1 MTGNSNLSPQEHGL
15 PVVDED
21 YEFTKDFSRG
31 NASPAHEPA
40 VSGQPTHGDTREPD
54 FDLDFASL
62 ERDEPRRE
70 PAVNAV
76 SETRPVEQRPATPPP
91 QQRDSVA
98 EPVPSPQKAAPAQET
113 AAGLLAKYKWHVL
126 AVAAAVALCGTV
138 LVVRLS
144 PNDTAAARPVSAP
157 LQPQTFSQGG
167 PFEQR
172 VQVQQVQGPVVET
185 PQLGQP
191 YPAEAALVPEPTVV
205 ELEPEPSVQPVGHE
219 ASLPAGGAAQPA
231 VAPLTEEEVYYD
243 NMAAAASN
251 TGQAA
256 TAQASMQPINQLP
269 VPASQAADTRF
280 GEVSAQLNR
289 TSADVVKLLE
299 AVQLLRS
306 EFATLQQQVK
316 NDAGKTSA
324 MALRL
329 DNISN
334 QLTVFEK
341 ATNQKIEDVSK
352 TAVKAAM
359 AALAKGTKK
368 DDKLVLTGGSM
379 VSNSV
384 PAKSQAV
391 QRQSQVAAVKPQE
404 QVRAV
409 AKNPSTSCNG
419 PISQVWAVKGVS
431 TAAGFIRREADGLG
445 IMVNKDS
452 EVLGF
457 GTVISFDPANRVI
470 CTTSGKIVQR

>member
-1 MTGNSNLSPQEHGL
+1 MTVASNPSPQEHGL
-15 PVVDED
+15 SVVDD
-21 YEFTKDFSRG
+21 YEFRSDFSRG
-31 NASPAHEPA
+31 NTSPAQEPA
-40 VSGQPTHGDTREPD
+40 VGGQSTLGDTHEPD
-54 FDLDFASL
+54 FDLSFDSL
-62 ERDEPRRE
+62 GHDQQRRE
-70 PAVNAV
+70 PAVDAV
-76 SETRPVEQRPATPPP
+76 SEVRPVEHHQATPPP
-91 QQRDSVA
+91 PQRASTA
-98 EPVPSPQKAAPAQET
+98 ETVPTPEKVAPAKET
-113 AAGLLAKYKWHVL
+113 AVGLMAKYKWHIL
-126 AVAAAVALCGTV
+126 ATTVAVALCGTV

-144 PNDTAAARPVSAP
+144 PNDTAAVRPATALV
-157 LQPQTFSQGG
+157 QPQTFNQSG

-172 VQVQQVQGPVVET
+172 VQVQQLQGQVVET
-185 PQLGQP
+185 AQLGQP
-191 YPAEAALVPEPTVV
+191 YPAESALVPEPSVV

-219 ASLPAGGAAQPA
+219 APLQAVGAAQPA

-256 TAQASMQPINQLP
+256 TAQASIQPVNQLP
-269 VPASQAADTRF
+269 APAPQMADTRF

-299 AVQLLRS
+299 AVQLLRN

-391 QRQSQVAAVKPQE
+391 PRPTQVAAVKPQE
-404 QVRAV
+404 PVRLV
-409 AKNPSTSCNG
+409 AKSPTTSCNG

-452 EVLGF
+452 EVRGF